1 MDQLAHVLGKR
12 FLKDDD
18 FLDNLVDALD
28 GVDLVSELSETDSDY
43 YLSEE
48 AVDEE
53 DLELVNSQSGDNV
66 DEKSNEESGSQD
78 QAS

>member
-48 AVDEE
+48 AGDEE